1 MTVTFISNY
10 INHHQIPFS
19 NACYE
24 LWVEDYHF
32 IQTQPM
38 EQERVDMG
46 WSVEGK
52 ELPYVCCLYEEEQQ
66 CKKLIMESDVLLAGW
81 SDREDLVQQR
91 LNAGKLTIR
100 ISERLYREGQWKA
113 ISPRGLI
120 HKFFE
125 HTRYR
130 KAPAYLL
137 CAGAYVPS
145 DFHIIHAYTGKMF
158 KWGYFPETRYYEKA
172 QLEEMKYADGKVHI
186 VWAGRFIPLKHPE
199 YMILLAKNLKEK
211 YRIHIHMVGSG
222 EMEEALQTLAAE
234 QKVLDAITFYGFQTP
249 DQVRNIMEKC
259 HIHIFTSN
267 HLEGW
272 GAVVNEAMNSGCAV
286 VANAQAGAVPYLI
299 RHEENGMA
307 YPDGSYDKME
317 LAVRYLLEHSTRRKE
332 MGQKAYETITKLWNA
347 KHAAEELARVID
359 GIQSGKTEFAEE
371 GPMSPAPVVAP
382 RKMYEWMEGKP
393 WKKKEDQY

>member
-1 MTVTFISNY
+1 
-10 INHHQIPFS
+10 
-19 NACYE
+19 
-24 LWVEDYHF
+24 
-32 IQTQPM
+32 
-38 EQERVDMG
+38 
-46 WSVEGK
+46 
-52 ELPYVCCLYEEEQQ
+52 
-66 CKKLIMESDVLLAGW
+66 
-81 SDREDLVQQR
+81 
-91 LNAGKLTIR
+91 
-100 ISERLYREGQWKA
+100 
-113 ISPRGLI
+113 
-120 HKFFE
+120 
-125 HTRYR
+125 
-130 KAPAYLL
+130 
-137 CAGAYVPS
+137 
-145 DFHIIHAYTGKMF
+145 
-158 KWGYFPETRYYEKA
+158 
-172 QLEEMKYADGKVHI
+172 
-186 VWAGRFIPLKHPE
+186 
-199 YMILLAKNLKEK
+199 
-211 YRIHIHMVGSG
+211 
-222 EMEEALQTLAAE
+222 
-234 QKVLDAITFYGFQTP
+234 
-249 DQVRNIMEKC
+249 MEKC